1 MIIPYKNIWKFFYED
16 IYNVLDELTP
26 ENVRRTIQILIKVP
40 TEKYRNINY
49 YLAQKLNHY
58 SDGTSAYSSLQLG
71 IYYLNGIYS
80 L

>member
-49 YLAQKLNHY
+49 YLA
-58 SDGTSAYSSLQLG
+58 
-71 IYYLNGIYS
+71 
-80 L
+80 